1 MILWRELKLP
11 VTPSAHLLEDKT
23 LTQMNSIDSGNTN
36 KTEDYIETSHQVGK
50 HFGTK
55 I

>member
-1 MILWRELKLP
+1 MERIKLP
-11 VTPSAHLLEDKT
+11 VTTSAHLLEDKT